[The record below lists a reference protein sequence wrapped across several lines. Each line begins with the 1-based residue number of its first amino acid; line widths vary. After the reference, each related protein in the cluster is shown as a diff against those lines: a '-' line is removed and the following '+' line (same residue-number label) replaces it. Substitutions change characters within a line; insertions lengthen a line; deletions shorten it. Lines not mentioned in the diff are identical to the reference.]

1 MVRKLAVCGKE
12 DGGMMRRISMV
23 IACVALAGCSYEEIE
38 REIGYKGRARVNP
51 WLAAERFAEASGFEV
66 VSSGS
71 WLEPEWRDS
80 VWFVPGML
88 VSNQLFTRKL
98 DEWMDDGG
106 HLVLL
111 LENAESETNDW
122 RFASST
128 PPVIEPP
135 LRTMIEKAGIEI
147 SEDKPRTL
155 TNAGYRGKTFTVDA
169 NPRTRVKSGAA
180 AEPGL
185 IASVEYGGGRLTV
198 VADARIFR
206 NRWISE
212 EEHAALLTA
221 ILNDADKQWR
231 AGFMRGSGLSFWNL
245 LGTHLWP
252 VLVALGAWMVFW
264 LWRCFGRFGPLE
276 SADEPNN
283 LRGYDHHLEALGGFH
298 WEIDHATAL
307 LAPLRARIAEH
318 GHHLC
323 ARAGRPEPEFLD
335 FLAERAG
342 LPRDHVARA
351 MAATPPK
358 DAASLT
364 LITAD
369 LQKII
374 HTLT

>member
-1 MVRKLAVCGKE
+1 
-12 DGGMMRRISMV
+12 MMRRLA
-23 IACVALAGCSYEEIE
+23 IAFTLFALAGCSYEEIE

-71 WLEPEWRDS
+71 WQEPEWRDS
-80 VWFVPGML
+80 IWFVPGIL
-88 VSNQLFTRKL
+88 VSNQLFARKL
-98 DEWMDDGG
+98 GEWMDDGG

-122 RFASST
+122 GFGST
-128 PPVIEPP
+128 TTPVLDPP
-135 LRTMIEKAGIEI
+135 LRDLIENAGITI
-147 SEDKPRTL
+147 SEDKPRAVIKATY
-155 TNAGYRGKTFTVDA
+155 GGGDFDVDA
-169 NPRTRVKSGAA
+169 KPGRRVKSGDDS
-180 AEPGL
+180 EPGL
-185 IASVEYGGGRLTV
+185 IASVAHGRGRLTV
-198 VADARIFR
+198 VADAGMFR
-206 NRWISE
+206 NRWISGHQ
-212 EEHAALLTA
+212 HADLLAA

-231 AGFMRGSGLSFWNL
+231 AGFMRGSGLSFWTL
-245 LGTHLWP
+245 LGAHFWP
-252 VLVALGAWMVFW
+252 VLIAFAAWLVFW

-307 LAPLRARIAEH
+307 LAPLRNRITEH

-323 ARAGRPEPEFLD
+323 ARVGRPESELFD
-335 FLAERAG
+335 FIADRAG
-342 LPRDHVARA
+342 LAPEHVARA
-351 MAATPPK
+351 MADTPPK

-364 LITAD
+364 LITSD

-374 HTLT
+374 TNLS